1 MVGKRD
7 PQKDAGI
14 DTRSSHVFVCK
25 FDGRMGKQYAA
36 KDGGDPESGTFKSPR
51 ALTAMDLGRECG
63 V

>member
-14 DTRSSHVFVCK
+14 DTRSSHIFVCK
-25 FDGRMGKQYAA
+25 FDGRMGKRYAGMDVGIL
-36 KDGGDPESGTFKSPR
+36 KVGPFKAPR
-51 ALTAMDLGRECG
+51 ALTAMDLGRQRG